1 MNGKVSGAAASTR
14 RGRGQKPMMKKP
26 TLREIFTIPNL
37 LSYFRLLLIPL
48 FVWLYLRAQ
57 STRDFALAAVVIGV
71 SGFTDL
77 FDGRLARR
85 LGQITELGILLDP
98 VADKLTEG
106 AVIFCLATR
115 YRWVVALVVVYLL
128 KEGFM
133 TVAGLVML
141 RRGKKLDG
149 AKWFGK
155 VCTFVFYLVVFTLI
169 LWVEIPLGLANALIA
184 LCTGM
189 MLFTFVMYARVYF
202 YMGREKDC

>member
-26 TLREIFTIPNL
+26 TLREVFTIPNL

-71 SGFTDL
+71 SAFTDL

>member
-26 TLREIFTIPNL
+26 TLREVFTIPNL

-85 LGQITELGILLDP
+85 LGQITALGILLDP

>member
-26 TLREIFTIPNL
+26 TLREVFTIPNL

>member
-1 MNGKVSGAAASTR
+1 MNGKVSGAAASKR

-26 TLREIFTIPNL
+26 TLREVFTIPNL

>member
-1 MNGKVSGAAASTR
+1 M
-14 RGRGQKPMMKKP
+14 
-26 TLREIFTIPNL
+26 
-37 LSYFRLLLIPL
+37 
-48 FVWLYLRAQ
+48 
-57 STRDFALAAVVIGV
+57 
-71 SGFTDL
+71 
-77 FDGRLARR
+77 
-85 LGQITELGILLDP
+85 
-98 VADKLTEG
+98 ADKLTEV

-202 YMGREKDC
+202 YMGHEKDC

>member
-26 TLREIFTIPNL
+26 SLREVFTIPNL
-37 LSYFRLLLIPL
+37 LSYVRLLLIPL

>member
-26 TLREIFTIPNL
+26 TLREVFTIPNL

-202 YMGREKDC
+202 YMGRDKDC

>member
-1 MNGKVSGAAASTR
+1 MNGKVSGAAASMR

-26 TLREIFTIPNL
+26 TLREVFTIPNL